1 MQGQTMDMFSKAVHA
16 GHREIEKSG
25 THVPVIDLS
34 STYPT
39 PDFEAAVG
47 SLTDFA
53 GGAADAANPVYA
65 RLYNRTVDAFEQGVA
80 ELEDAAEAVAFASG
94 MAAIT
99 ACLLACRMGGSN
111 HVIGIRP
118 LYGGTDHLLSSGL
131 TGMDVSWCQP
141 EEAAAAVRH
150 DTGLV
155 IVETPANPTLKLTDI
170 AALADAVA
178 PVPVLVDSTF
188 ATPILQRP
196 LECGAVLSLHSATK
210 FLGGH
215 GDAVGGVVATNA
227 DWAARLRQVRIA
239 TGGIMHPM
247 AAFLMHRGLKT
258 LPLRVLKAQEAATII
273 AERLRGHA
281 NVDKVH
287 YPGLDPAYPA
297 LRSQMQGPGSIL
309 SFELASG
316 RRSVSRLLEALD
328 MITPAVSLGST
339 DTLIQHPAGLTH
351 QVVDEDVR
359 ESCGIADSLL
369 RVSVG
374 LESADDIWAD
384 LSQALDR
391 AALMPRVASGN

>member
-1 MQGQTMDMFSKAVHA
+1 MQGRTMDMFSKAVHA

-47 SLTDFA
+47 SLADFA
-53 GGAADAANPVYA
+53 GGAAVAANPVYA

-80 ELEDAAEAVAFASG
+80 ELEDADEAVAFASG

-99 ACLLACRMGGSN
+99 ACLLASRIDGGN

-118 LYGGTDHLLSSGL
+118 LYGGTDHLLSSKL
-131 TGMDVSWCQP
+131 TGMDVTWCRP
-141 EEAAAAVRH
+141 ENAAAAVRN

-155 IVETPANPTLKLTDI
+155 IVETPANPTLRLTDI
-170 AALADAVA
+170 AALAEAVA

-188 ATPILQRP
+188 ATPVLQRP
-196 LECGAVLSLHSATK
+196 LECGAVLSMHSATK

-258 LPLRVLKAQEAATII
+258 LPLRVLKAQEGATLL
-273 AERLRGHA
+273 AERLLGHP
-281 NVDKVH
+281 NVGKVH
-287 YPGLDPAYPA
+287 YPAFDAAFPP
-297 LRSQMQGPGSIL
+297 LREQMQGPGSIL

-316 RRSVSRLLEALD
+316 RASVSRLLESLEL
-328 MITPAVSLGST
+328 ITPAVSLGST

-351 QVVDEDVR
+351 QVVDDDVR
-359 ESCGIADSLL
+359 QACGISDSLL

-374 LESADDIWAD
+374 LESADDLWAD
-384 LSQALDR
+384 LSRALDR
-391 AALMPRVASGN
+391 AAHAPPQAVGG